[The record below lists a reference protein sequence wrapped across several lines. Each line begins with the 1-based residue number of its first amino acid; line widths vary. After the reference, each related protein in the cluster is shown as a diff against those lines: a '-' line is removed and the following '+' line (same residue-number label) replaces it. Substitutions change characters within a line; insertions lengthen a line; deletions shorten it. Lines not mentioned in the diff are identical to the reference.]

1 MPPAGG
7 PDTKYL
13 QAAVGDA
20 LARGCAAV
28 VSSQPNDAVEY
39 LGLWLLR
46 YVRNAEIEGKFY
58 QDQKQE
64 LASKKK
70 MLEESI
76 AEAQGITD
84 LALEQKAAVHALSV
98 LQAEPRQLLLAA
110 LMLIQKH
117 TSAGAAYAA
126 SVSETEEPDF
136 ILNADP
142 DNPEPETDDDE
153 EDEQML
159 GSSAAEEPAADLDP
173 EPVEDLDAHLDPA
186 ATGADGAGPQVPPP
200 PPVLRRIDYS
210 KKHLAYIAATP
221 GQEWVEGRDLRRPV
235 PNPDADDPDAP
246 PEAPAFTFRILDER
260 IPLLHLPNVAFEPRI
275 RFFKGFP
282 RIGGYLAVGIQTPGT
297 GEFKAVV
304 GVDTLFPGA
313 PGQAFEQQ
321 EVDFVWEV
329 SLAVGKALEGAEKA
343 AKSRVTS
350 SPSASGYLAE
360 LQTTIN
366 TIRHPPSEGVVEEPV
381 SPAEGGEG
389 AAPLGLVPEEGAAAA
404 AAELATQDVNAG
416 LKADVARLEATL
428 QLAVVT
434 ITAASSK
441 AAVEAAV
448 LAALVKTLRKVS
460 KPALKALR
468 GSLAVPQATFHVLK
482 AALCLLGREP
492 ASCATWPLCLQHL
505 TPQLFE
511 DLKSYDATQERVP
524 ALWAVV
530 RAAYKGVQEAKK
542 LETELPDSF
551 LGVLLLQYIKQVRKV
566 ARKSAAERLVASELE
581 TLQAT
586 LAKTQELLEAAEVAQ
601 ADAEAAAA
609 AEAEAAALAE
619 EAAAAEG
626 AEAEPAE
633 PEDE

>member
-186 ATGADGAGPQVPPP
+186 ATGAD
-200 PPVLRRIDYS
+200 
-210 KKHLAYIAATP
+210 ATP

-297 GEFKAVV
+297 GEFKA
-304 GVDTLFPGA
+304 
-313 PGQAFEQQ
+313 AFEQQ

-329 SLAVGKALEGAEKA
+329 SLAVGKALEGAEKVRSVGLAATSA

-448 LAALVKTLRKVS
+448 LAALVKLQLGVSLTGLDVTCMMLLLQTLRKVS

-511 DLKSYDATQERVP
+511 DLKS
-524 ALWAVV
+524 
-530 RAAYKGVQEAKK
+530 
-542 LETELPDSF
+542 
-551 LGVLLLQYIKQVRKV
+551 
-566 ARKSAAERLVASELE
+566 
-581 TLQAT
+581 
-586 LAKTQELLEAAEVAQ
+586 
-601 ADAEAAAA
+601 
-609 AEAEAAALAE
+609 
-619 EAAAAEG
+619 
-626 AEAEPAE
+626 
-633 PEDE
+633 